1 MEQTIV
7 DFFAKAS
14 ELILHNRLPPNK
26 SLEAALNNMTN
37 PNQHKFQLCF
47 EQKFNFNSIIPPQWS
62 SQTYRPL
69 VVEFHLVMK
78 SSGEKFLAEQWIFVL
93 NQVSDNKLKYT
104 VDSPN
109 TLYKKLSVLLRT
121 ISLLTVTLP
130 LYKHFIKDKNGP
142 LAEAYS
148 LDYSIHFSNRT
159 LSSWHPSIHEEGS
172 STNYIN
178 PDLVL
183 PGRNFSF
190 QVNYPKSFK
199 FLQRLADE
207 SKHLEPKTLQVL
219 KEKLDIDYFAGQNR
233 RDRGMSDPILLN
245 NIAKSIRK
253 STSDTNRF
261 NISNGLHS
269 SPKDSYPGN
278 NALNSDAISDNAA
291 SPIGSLL
298 ASSPIET
305 QKSPTH
311 LAEARSRKNS
321 GGMPWEG
328 MRASG
333 GGNRPRFATVNSESS
348 GEYDM
353 YIYEDDGGGFT
364 EVLSGKEINI
374 RDESPAKFSMHPK
387 ASEDEQ
393 FFMEISRKLENNELK
408 LSTNTKPIEKII
420 EQNDDD
426 KIAEIIGVVETL
438 KNVFDRSYGSGSRKD
453 GTMMSSKMSNGKSM
467 KELVQQQDSQ
477 NGLRFFSEGPPIN
490 EERGL
495 PTVSADLVDLM
506 NLYHDFK

>member
-7 DFFAKAS
+7 DFFAKSS
-14 ELILHNRLPPNK
+14 ELILHNRVPNIK

-69 VVEFHLVMK
+69 IIEFHLVMK

-93 NQVSDNKLKYT
+93 NQVSDSKLKYT

-130 LYKHFIKDKNGP
+130 LYKNFIRDKNGP

-183 PGRNFSF
+183 PGRTFSF
-190 QVNYPKSFK
+190 QVNYPKSSK

-207 SKHLEPKTLQVL
+207 SKHMEPKTLAVL
-219 KEKLDIDYFAGQNR
+219 KEKLDIESFAGQKR
-233 RDRGMSDPILLN
+233 RDRGMSDPTLLN

-253 STSDTNRF
+253 STSDTNKF

-269 SPKDSYPGN
+269 SPKEYPN
-278 NALNSDAISDNAA
+278 QLISDGISDNAA

-298 ASSPIET
+298 TSSPIET

-311 LAEARSRKNS
+311 
-321 GGMPWEG
+321 
-328 MRASG
+328 
-333 GGNRPRFATVNSESS
+333 
-348 GEYDM
+348 
-353 YIYEDDGGGFT
+353 IT
-364 EVLSGKEINI
+364 E
-374 RDESPAKFSMHPK
+374 
-387 ASEDEQ
+387 
-393 FFMEISRKLENNELK
+393 
-408 LSTNTKPIEKII
+408 
-420 EQNDDD
+420 
-426 KIAEIIGVVETL
+426 
-438 KNVFDRSYGSGSRKD
+438 
-453 GTMMSSKMSNGKSM
+453 
-467 KELVQQQDSQ
+467 
-477 NGLRFFSEGPPIN
+477 
-490 EERGL
+490 
-495 PTVSADLVDLM
+495 
-506 NLYHDFK
+506 